1 MSASLKMSLQD
12 IVFRPKREKLVHVLE
27 LSMPSTMQR
36 EEQSYLC
43 VTVTREKDV
52 KITYLITVE
61 EKTSIQYKI
70 DCMWLLKDLTLIDG
84 KEAMQDYPKF
94 DMHFEHVYSWEAF
107 STAAKYAFTRCIRKM
122 SKIHYRRDIEFVNFD
137 DDYMSAT
144 GHFQVSEDTML
155 ALKLCIQ
162 VLNCLI
168 LSSLTSIPI
177 RSYCITVSGVTPGA
191 E

>member
-27 LSMPSTMQR
+27 LSMPSTMQG

-61 EKTSIQYKI
+61 KKTSIQYKI

-137 DDYMSAT
+137 DDYMSDT
-144 GHFQVSEDTML
+144 GLFQVSEDTML

-162 VLNCLI
+162 LLNCLI
-168 LSSLTSIPI
+168 LSSLTPIPI

>member
-27 LSMPSTMQR
+27 LSMPSTMQG

-137 DDYMSAT
+137 DDYMSDT

-168 LSSLTSIPI
+168 LSSLTPIPI